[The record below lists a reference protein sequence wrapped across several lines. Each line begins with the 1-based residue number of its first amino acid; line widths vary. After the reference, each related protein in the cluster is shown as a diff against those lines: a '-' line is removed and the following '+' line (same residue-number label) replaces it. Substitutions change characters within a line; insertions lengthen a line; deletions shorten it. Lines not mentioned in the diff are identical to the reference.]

1 MTSPFEQKC
10 PFRAQSGINGVR
22 DVIFG
27 NHEAVNWSNISN
39 LAIPMEFRILEIG
52 INIHCGLI
60 MHCRYVNLSEMMINS
75 KNIHESVEAS
85 DKHFPHAPLAI
96 VLHSRRGQFVCR
108 LDYQNELKYLT

>member
-1 MTSPFEQKC
+1 MTSPFQPKY
-10 PFRAQSGINGVR
+10 PLRALSGINEDR
-22 DVIFG
+22 DAIFG
-27 NHEAVNWSNISN
+27 NHAAVNRCIISN
-39 LAIPMEFRILEIG
+39 LAIPKEFRILEFG